1 MENADFEDK
10 ENLPPGFKFNSKAST
25 GTGKRVGKVLSIA
38 ERARALREKVQEK
51 CEAWGK
57 VNKVISDRLTT
68 TGELDS
74 NRKYDGKYWEMGRKN
89 SK

>member
-10 ENLPPGFKFNSKAST
+10 ENLPPGFKFNVKAAT
-25 GTGKRVGKVLSIA
+25 GSGKRVSKELSIA

-51 CEAWGK
+51 CKAWGK
-57 VNKVISDRLTT
+57 VNIEISDRLTT
-68 TGELDS
+68 TEELDS
-74 NRKYDGKYWEMGRKN
+74 NRKYESKYWEMGRKN